1 MCLHQNVIVLDGGNF
16 TGGQFCADF
25 YGWLLSLDHL
35 LPPQELYEMS
45 SLSAGL
51 GLVYTAIVQYLSALS
66 SGNFSLFCKLQ
77 NNFRFLGQIAVLL
90 DVDAAA
96 DVVAD
101 WRRKTDRVLRLF
113 VLSEC
118 NAHFLILHS

>member
-1 MCLHQNVIVLDGGNF
+1 
-16 TGGQFCADF
+16 
-25 YGWLLSLDHL
+25 
-35 LPPQELYEMS
+35 MS

-51 GLVYTAIVQYLSALS
+51 GLSHTAIIQYLSALS
-66 SGNFSLFCKLQ
+66 IGNFSLFCEFQ

-101 WRRKTDRVLRLF
+101 WRRETDGVLGLF
-113 VLSEC
+113 VLGEC
-118 NAHFLILHS
+118 DGHVRTLHVRKFLLTHGFIIPYLSALSSAFL